1 VRVVGSVEINRP
13 ASEVWA
19 YVADYGNDPS
29 WRAAVTQMRP
39 SVPGP
44 AQVGVTTHERLRL
57 LGMTFRTD
65 AIIDRVETGRLLAWR
80 AHDGTKRLQGSRLV
94 EPTGPASSR
103 FTEVVEGHLLGL
115 SRPLGPLATWLLQ
128 RQATADLRRL
138 KHLLEAPAIGA
149 PEERPP
155 RAWRY
160 RRLRPGP
167 GHDRPRPSQCR
178 PAGEQRPAP
187 AIVARWRR
195 GRAGVPDRSFDLVIS
210 TLSMHH
216 WADPRPVWPRSA
228 ASCAQAP
235 GR

>member
-103 FTEVVEGHLLGL
+103 FTEVVEGGLLGL

-149 PEERPP
+149 PEGT
-155 RAWRY
+155 A
-160 RRLRPGP
+160 
-167 GHDRPRPSQCR
+167 
-178 PAGEQRPAP
+178 
-187 AIVARWRR
+187 
-195 GRAGVPDRSFDLVIS
+195 
-210 TLSMHH
+210 T
-216 WADPRPVWPRSA
+216 
-228 ASCAQAP
+228 
-235 GR
+235 